1 MKYTEYFV
9 TVYGNIIF
17 NCKNAIF
24 LLVFT
29 TNLLSNRCLYIYDL
43 NYIIIFVFL

>member
-9 TVYGNIIF
+9 TVYGNRIF
-17 NCKNAIF
+17 NCNIAIF
-24 LLVFT
+24 LLV
-29 TNLLSNRCLYIYDL
+29 LLKICCQIVVCIFYDL